1 MRKKRIFAIVAS
13 CLLLMSVFM
22 SIPIS
27 VSAGATGVP
36 GDPIVK
42 MLDTNGTI
50 TCRVVLLSGNN
61 NATQW
66 RLYENGK
73 IIQCGAAEDNT
84 PNGQVITP
92 EPFTR
97 PAGQYTYICEL
108 INKYGST
115 FSSETT
121 LSVNHGFIDEVPQA
135 IFTEK
140 FENGANGW
148 TVVSS
153 GSGSTVQ
160 IEDGTGV
167 YGSKCVKISSPT
179 VATDTAYTKTISGL
193 TVGEKYRLTAYVKYQ
208 NVVRDPNSNYWPVI
222 GPNVCIYPTWNYSSE
237 WENLGTFYPGWK
249 KIYAEFTASTT
260 SVDIAVRLGYTGSKV
275 TGTAWFDNVTLE
287 HLPKYTFMETFENG
301 LSSDWVKRSSKQNNS
316 SATGTIEIGTG
327 LNNSKCLKISSLAQ
341 DEDVG
346 YARTLQLAPNSYY
359 KLSAYMKYE
368 NVTEEYTVYNGT
380 KQETHYKSDGA
391 NICLYNNQGED
402 AIWNRTVT
410 ATGTNTSWKE
420 VSLLF
425 KTPESG
431 RVNIGLRLGFLHC
444 ETKGTVWF
452 DNVKVEPVPSDYIY
466 ESEHFDACFDTSDTQ
481 YTTREGIINWL
492 SDLDKV
498 YVLMKEFSGNRIP
511 FNGNKIGILASDGH
525 PSGSAAY
532 AGNPIMWFKS
542 SDNNPIANQLK
553 RSYENGDLSFG
564 ILHEIGHNFNLGN
577 TSWNWNDEMFAN
589 FRAYYAVDQL
599 EKIHLNNMGPMPV
612 VYNDPNIR
620 REGTQLKYYYLIRY
634 LQTMG
639 QGEFHHDGLMYR
651 LIEVQ
656 EEIGWEPFLKT
667 IQYLSDNDYSDK
679 NDLEKFKLF
688 YSKLSEY
695 SQRPESELISN
706 KDLSLVESFWEDH
719 GTLFTR

>member
-1 MRKKRIFAIVAS
+1 M
-13 CLLLMSVFM
+13 
-22 SIPIS
+22 
-27 VSAGATGVP
+27 
-36 GDPIVK
+36 
-42 MLDTNGTI
+42 I
-50 TCRVVLLSGNN
+50 T
-61 NATQW
+61 T
-66 RLYENGK
+66 
-73 IIQCGAAEDNT
+73 
-84 PNGQVITP
+84 

-97 PAGQYTYICEL
+97 PAGQYKYKCEL

-115 FSSETT
+115 FSRETT
-121 LSVNHGFIDEVPQA
+121 LTVNHGYIEEVPQA

-153 GSGSTVQ
+153 NPGSNVQ
-160 IEDGTGV
+160 IEEGTGV

-287 HLPKYTFMETFENG
+287 HLPKYTFMESFENG
-301 LSSDWVKRSSKQNNS
+301 LPSGWEKRSSKHENS
-316 SATGTIEIGTG
+316 LATVEIETGTG
-327 LNNSKCLKISSLAQ
+327 LNNGKCLKISSLEQ

-346 YARTLQLAPNSYY
+346 YAKTLQLAPNSYY

-368 NVTEEYTVYNGT
+368 NVTNQYIDYSGDTPEIRR
-380 KQETHYKSDGA
+380 KSDGA
-391 NICLYNNQGED
+391 NICLYNGE
-402 AIWNRTVT
+402 AIWNRTAT
-410 ATGTNTSWKE
+410 ATGTDTSWKE

-431 RVNIGLRLGFLHC
+431 IVMIGLRLGFFFN

-466 ESEHFDACFDTSDTQ
+466 ESEHFDACFDASDTQ

-525 PSGSAAY
+525 PSGSASY

-542 SDNNPIANQLK
+542 SNENPVANQLK
-553 RSYENGDLSFG
+553 RSYENGDLSFA

-599 EKIHLNNMGPMPV
+599 EKMHLNNMGPMPV

-620 REGTQLKYYYLIRY
+620 REGTQLKYYYLSRY
-634 LQTMG
+634 IQTMSR
-639 QGEFHHDGLMYR
+639 GEFHHDGLMYR

-667 IQYLSDNDYSDK
+667 IQYLSSNDFSDK
-679 NDLEKFKLF
+679 NDMEKFDLF

-695 SQRPESELISN
+695 SQRPVSELISDYD
-706 KDLSLVESFWEDH
+706 KSVVKAYWDKHKS
-719 GTLFTR
+719 LFTP